1 MTAAVP
7 LAPSSCHSV
16 TSHIPA
22 STDTQRPLILL
33 APTPSSSAPIPGFQ
47 LLSFAAQDLKP
58 SDYRAGAF
66 TAFILTLCLRLC
78 RPYLLQV
85 VLSPAAFQ
93 ELTTELSSGGAFSL
107 PTLRVHLSSPHCK
120 LWPNPDK
127 LLASI

>member
-66 TAFILTLCLRLC
+66 TAFILT
-78 RPYLLQV
+78 PV
-85 VLSPAAFQ
+85 SPALQAVPP
-93 ELTTELSSGGAFSL
+93 SGGTQPCCLSRTHYQAQLWGRLLFTYPPSPSL
-107 PTLRVHLSSPHCK
+107 FPTLQTV
-120 LWPNPDK
+120 
-127 LLASI
+127 A